1 MKTTTAVI
9 VVVITLIVG
18 GGIGYSFGKGMN
30 NSSAQ
35 TKELQD
41 SVAMM
46 KEQSA
51 NIQKMAELMKS
62 GGVAMQEMGIAYKD
76 DSAVS
81 GGKDLEMMGEKYM
94 KDNLKATEG
103 SGTMKSMMGK

>member
-1 MKTTTAVI
+1 MKTTIIGIVI
-9 VVVITLIVG
+9 ALIIG
-18 GGIGYSFGKGMN
+18 GGIGYSAGKGMN
-30 NSSAQ
+30 NKGVQ

-62 GGVAMQEMGIAYKD
+62 SGMVMQEMGMTYKD
-76 DSAVS
+76 DGAVS
-81 GGKDLEMMGEKYM
+81 GGKDLEMMGDKYM
-94 KDNLKATEG
+94 KENAKASTG
-103 SGTMKSMMGK
+103 SGAMKSMMGK